1 MVLATVLGAFGVRGA
16 VRVRLET
23 DVLANLE
30 AGRRVYVGPNRD
42 DTEIKAFHPG
52 VKPRL
57 ELQGVHTRE
66 EARDLRG
73 AEIAVPLDEA
83 VPLPDGSY
91 YGVELIGVRVV
102 TSSGEPI
109 GTLREVMSTGSND
122 VYLVRGPD
130 GEVLVPAIPDVV
142 QAFDPERRVL
152 TIDLIEGLR

>member
-1 MVLATVLGAFGVRGA
+1 MLGAFGVRGE

-30 AGRRVYVGPNRD
+30 AGRRVYVGPSRNVA
-42 DTEIKAFHPG
+42 EIEAFHPG
-52 VKPRL
+52 IKPRL
-57 ELQGVHTRE
+57 KLRGVDSRE

-91 YGVELIGVRVV
+91 YGVELIGVRVEAC
-102 TSSGEPI
+102 SGQLV
-109 GTLREVMSTGSND
+109 GTLREVIATGSND
-122 VYLVRGPD
+122 VYVVRGPD

-142 QAFDPERRVL
+142 REFDPERRVL

>member
-1 MVLATVLGAFGVRGA
+1 MLGAFGVRGE

-30 AGRRVYVGPNRD
+30 SGRRVYVGLHRD
-42 DTEIKAFHPG
+42 PTEIEAFHPG

-57 ELQGVHTRE
+57 KLRGVHTRD

-83 VPLPDGSY
+83 APLPDGRF
-91 YGVELIGVRVV
+91 YGVELIGVRVE
-102 TSSGEPI
+102 TCSGEPI
-109 GTLREVMSTGSND
+109 GTLREVISTGSND
-122 VYLVRGPD
+122 VYVVRGSG

-142 QAFDPERRVL
+142 QKFDPQERVL

>member
-1 MVLATVLGAFGVRGA
+1 MLGAFGVRGE
-16 VRVRLET
+16 VRIRLET

-42 DTEIKAFHPG
+42 ATEIEAFHPG
-52 VKPRL
+52 IKPRL
-57 ELQGVHTRE
+57 KLRGVQTRE

-83 VPLPDGSY
+83 APLPDGSY
-91 YGVELIGVRVV
+91 YGVELIGVRVE
-102 TSSGEPI
+102 TDSGEPI
-109 GTLREVMSTGSND
+109 GTVREVLFTGSND

>member
-1 MVLATVLGAFGVRGA
+1 MLGAFGVRGE

-30 AGRRVYVGPNRD
+30 VGRRVYVGPSREA
-42 DTEIKAFHPG
+42 TEIEAFHTG
-52 VKPRL
+52 IKPRL
-57 ELQGVHTRE
+57 KLRDVHTRE

-73 AEIAVPLDEA
+73 AEIAVPLPEA

-102 TSSGEPI
+102 ANTGDLI
-109 GTLREVMSTGSND
+109 GTLREVLFTGSND
-122 VYLVRGPD
+122 VYVVRGPD

-142 QAFDPERRVL
+142 QNYDPERREL
-152 TIDLIEGLR
+152 TIELIEGLR